1 MNLVTF
7 NFPALKKDLFS
18 GTISSDDYA
27 SNMDKIMEQVKQI
40 SSEITCMKND
50 PHDHTKDII
59 YLNDDKVRHDHA
71 ITSLKID
78 VTSCSDL
85 IKETAYEST
94 FHAETIKNI
103 RQGQAQVQE
112 DIHNLRKVVST
123 HELKISPN
131 GSFYLK
137 SYWVPHD
144 VETWPLIKTSKEKN
158 FH

>member
-40 SSEITCMKND
+40 SSEITCMKDD

-78 VTSCSDL
+78 VVLGLHCFSLDSFLLVL
-85 IKETAYEST
+85 I
-94 FHAETIKNI
+94 
-103 RQGQAQVQE
+103 
-112 DIHNLRKVVST
+112 
-123 HELKISPN
+123 
-131 GSFYLK
+131 
-137 SYWVPHD
+137 
-144 VETWPLIKTSKEKN
+144 
-158 FH
+158 